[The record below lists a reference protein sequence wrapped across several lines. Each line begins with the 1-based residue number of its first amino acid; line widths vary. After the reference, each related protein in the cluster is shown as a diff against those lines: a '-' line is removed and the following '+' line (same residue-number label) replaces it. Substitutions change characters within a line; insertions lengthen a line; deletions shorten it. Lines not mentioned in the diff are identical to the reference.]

1 MTEEPQTWAG
11 RVIRHDA
18 FAGTLQ
24 ARREALG
31 EPDMP
36 RNAGNRRTL
45 SKVALLDA
53 IKGVGGDR

>member
-1 MTEEPQTWAG
+1 M
-11 RVIRHDA
+11 IRHDA